1 MKANEIEEETLW
13 LESISRNP
21 AFEYLME
28 PAEDIYS
35 LANGELL
42 INWSKSIKSD

>member
-1 MKANEIEEETLW
+1 MKAIEIGEEMLW
-13 LESISRNP
+13 LESISKNL

-42 INWSKSIKSD
+42 IRVSQ